1 MSCIKNKS
9 ILSNYDLS
17 ISIPN
22 LFHSLLLQNIP
33 FFQKYSS
40 QTFFSFLLRS
50 QLFDFIL
57 IVFHFSFFCFHFLF
71 TEHQMLQDV
80 IKLTSK
86 IKREKVRRNKDQL
99 FVNGYRFVIA
109 SQSDTTIYLKCANF
123 RNKCTAR
130 ASRRKDTNETF
141 ISKSQHAPNCMY
153 HAEIESNLVAVDEKY
168 NSETI
173 PTSESV
179 YFEEKSILP

>member
-1 MSCIKNKS
+1 
-9 ILSNYDLS
+9 
-17 ISIPN
+17 
-22 LFHSLLLQNIP
+22 
-33 FFQKYSS
+33 
-40 QTFFSFLLRS
+40 
-50 QLFDFIL
+50 
-57 IVFHFSFFCFHFLF
+57 
-71 TEHQMLQDV
+71 MLQDV

-109 SQSDTTIYLKCANF
+109 SQSDSTIYLKCANF

-141 ISKSQHAPNCMY
+141 ISKSQHAPSCVY

-168 NSETI
+168 DSETI
-173 PTSESV
+173 PTSEAV
-179 YFEEKSILP
+179 YFEEKSIIP